1 MVMVGDGV
9 TSGTPEGGSQ
19 KALGDRNLLVLQT
32 FLVRERQGKQNDSL
46 ITLLPT
52 LKVWKKL

>member
-1 MVMVGDGV
+1 MVTVGDGA

-19 KALGDRNLLVLQT
+19 KALGDRNLLALQT
-32 FLVRERQGKQNDSL
+32 FLVRERGRKQNDFL

-52 LKVWKKL
+52 LNH